1 MASSQVRT
9 LAIRHPRRCRLQ
21 DRLDQGRLTYRST
34 TSALNMCFD
43 GRDGVRVVY
52 CGGSSIGGGG
62 RREGEDEAQT
72 PFITQYPTL
81 HLQFSAQFAAQRERL
96 VGSFENSG
104 FKIDGLVLTFQLSF
118 ALGFA
123 SVFSN
128 VNAPIVRIEE
138 GFQALKNV
146 DDSGC
151 PQLYRYVC
159 VRHVHIGAFRGAA
172 ARVCWCAG
180 RGMSRCQR
188 PGTSAHRWR
197 IGESVHCR
205 HTHPPH
211 TGAPLRRRRLG
222 TLAHW
227 CMCMRAC
234 WRAGAGAILIQD
246 SKSRRR
252 SSEIPR

>member
-159 VRHVHIGAFRGAA
+159 VRHVHIGALAGGRLRGYVGALA
-172 ARVCWCAG
+172 VACRDVSAL
-180 RGMSRCQR
+180 
-188 PGTSAHRWR
+188 AHRR
-197 IGESVHCR
+197 IAGALVNQCIAGTPTRRIPEHRSGAGGSAR
-205 HTHPPH
+205 WH
-211 TGAPLRRRRLG
+211 TGA
-222 TLAHW
+222 
-227 CMCMRAC
+227 CAC
-234 WRAGAGAILIQD
+234 ARVGVRVRVQF
-246 SKSRRR
+246 
-252 SSEIPR
+252 